1 MEQKKQLDML
11 HGPIW
16 NKIPQFALPVAA
28 TAILEQLFN
37 ASDIAVVGNFTG
49 AGRTIAVAAVGANSP
64 LIGLIVN
71 LFIGIAFGTNV
82 VIAHA
87 IGHGNK
93 EDVRKA
99 VHTSVL
105 LALLGGMLVAVA
117 GELIAAPVLSLL
129 NVPEDVFPLALLY
142 LRIYLAGMP
151 VILLYNFEAAIFR
164 SVGETK
170 IPLMALLA
178 SGILNVILN
187 LFFVAVLHMTVNGVA
202 IATVISN
209 AVSSVLLYRKLRQ
222 TTQDIHLDP
231 KLLRIDIG
239 ILKRILQIGLPA
251 GVQSAVFRITDQA
264 ACEEAVVQAIQSGY
278 RLIDTAA
285 AYGNEEAVGRAIR
298 RCGVPRENLFITT
311 KLWIP
316 DISYEGAKRGF
327 ALSLEKLGLDYLDL
341 YVIHQPYHDVFGA
354 WRAMEEPF
362 TEGRARA
369 IGVDNFTQDHLA
381 DFLFWNK
388 VKPAVNL
395 LECNPFFQ
403 REDERTYLKTQ
414 EIQMQAWSPLSAGQ
428 NDLFHNEILCKIGV
442 AHGKSAAQVVL
453 RWLTQRGIVPLVK
466 SSNSQRMK
474 ENLDI
479 FDFTLSENE
488 MQQIA
493 TLDTGHTCFAPR
505 NTGASVTA
513 FLEQAVAG

>member
-1 MEQKKQLDML
+1 MERKKQLDML

-71 LFIGIAFGTNV
+71 LFIGIAFGPKV

-117 GELIAAPVLSLL
+117 GELIAAPVLGLL
-129 NVPEDVFPLALLY
+129 NVMEDVFPLALLY

-239 ILKRILQIGLPA
+239 ILKRNLQIGLPA

-327 ALSLEKLGLDYLDL
+327 ALALEKLGLDYLDL

-354 WRAMEEPF
+354 WRAMEELF